1 MTFNFPGLQN
11 SYAQKY
17 SFAIANMHMHLQK
30 LKHRR
35 FRYGVLYK
43 FESN

>member
-11 SYAQKY
+11 SYAQND
-17 SFAIANMHMHLQK
+17 SFAIANMHWLK

-35 FRYGVLYK
+35 LRYGVLKK
-43 FESN
+43 FERT